1 MQQKANL
8 SSIALWQLRDGDI
21 TNLKFG
27 ELSQVATVLSVPLG
41 ELLEKLGLPVEN
53 PELAARRLKY
63 AQLT

>member
-1 MQQKANL
+1 M